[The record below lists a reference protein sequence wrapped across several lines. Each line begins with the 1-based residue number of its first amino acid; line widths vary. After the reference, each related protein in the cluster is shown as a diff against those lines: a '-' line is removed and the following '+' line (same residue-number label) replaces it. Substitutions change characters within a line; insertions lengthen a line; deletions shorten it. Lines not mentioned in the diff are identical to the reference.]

1 MPRPRR
7 ISDIKPLFTNLAQ
20 SSHFLVRFGGL
31 SQELLTYLR
40 RKGVDSR
47 FVAEDVGLLCY
58 SAQLPTSYLAAA
70 EVINYVGITEKF
82 AHTRLYTPITLEF
95 YVDKKYKTVKFLE
108 HWMDFIASGS
118 HNNMGLAGENPQ
130 INQNITNYFIRMQYP
145 QYYKTNTSKI
155 FKFDRDY
162 KNFLEYNFVGLFPM
176 NLSTIQVGYNASN
189 ILTASM
195 TFQYDR
201 YIPGKT
207 FSLDEFLGVSNNYDS
222 TIRPYNN
229 ALSIPTAD
237 DAKNQNL
244 TSNFTAN
251 ADFFS
256 RTVFNAPL
264 LNVSQVEFSGNLN
277 PRADSSW
284 TRRL

>member
-31 SQELLTYLR
+31 SPELLSYLQ

-47 FVAEDVGLLCY
+47 FIAEDIGLLCY
-58 SAQLPTSYLAAA
+58 TASLPTSSLAAA
-70 EVINYVGITEKF
+70 EVINYTGISEKF

-108 HWMDFIASGS
+108 HWIDFIASGS
-118 HNNMGLAGENPQ
+118 HNNLGLSGENPQ

-145 QYYKTNTSKI
+145 QYYKTNTTKI

-176 NLSTIQVGYNASN
+176 NFSSIQVSYNSSN
-189 ILTASM
+189 VLTASM

-207 FSLDEFLGVSNNYDS
+207 YSLDEFLNRSNNFDPTS
-222 TIRPYNN
+222 RPPNN
-229 ALSIPTAD
+229 ATSSASVDEI
-237 DAKNQNL
+237 KNQSL
-244 TSNFTAN
+244 RSQSIDSST
-251 ADFFS
+251 FS
-256 RTVFNAPL
+256 QSVFNAPL
-264 LNVSQVEFSGNLN
+264 LNVTTVAFGGDLSL
-277 PRADSSW
+277 ASSSSV
-284 TRRL
+284 RRVL